1 MTAHGVGPSPHSEP
15 FSEVTTPNQLWCMDC
30 TKEIEFILTGA
41 EGRIA
46 KRRFE
51 AQESLNSILADLE
64 SMRHTGKVR
73 KPRRF
78 P

>member
-1 MTAHGVGPSPHSEP
+1 
-15 FSEVTTPNQLWCMDC
+15 MDC